1 MRTIQSAGTP
11 STRIAIGLWH
21 PDTHY
26 GAGLPHPQSLVSP
39 GWEPQ
44 RRPQIVEYLR
54 AGHAI
59 RGNGL
64 RFCIFGCR
72 SVAWARTDDP
82 TKGVRK
88 PELDDESEGPP
99 GFWIAID
106 CCYTTGWVELSDGVW
121 LWPDGLAH
129 DVEAHGVRLPDEFV
143 AYAAARDFRLPK
155 HELSRMTKLSC
166 STSSGPTGA
175 GRTRASSTSR
185 IASNAADPI
194 RPRTREVVAADPDR
208 SRAPPSADG
217 PPILA

>member
-21 PDTHY
+21 PDRHY

-44 RRPQIVEYLR
+44 RRPQIVESLR
-54 AGHAI
+54 AGHAV

-82 TKGVRK
+82 TKGMRK

-143 AYAAARDFRLPK
+143 AHAAARDFRPPK
-155 HELSRMTKLSC
+155 PEPESNGDFVVQHEFWTDWCRKNARFEYEPNC
-166 STSSGPTGA
+166 VECERPDSSLNPRG
-175 GRTRASSTSR
+175 GR
-185 IASNAADPI
+185 
-194 RPRTREVVAADPDR
+194 
-208 SRAPPSADG
+208 G
-217 PPILA
+217 GL